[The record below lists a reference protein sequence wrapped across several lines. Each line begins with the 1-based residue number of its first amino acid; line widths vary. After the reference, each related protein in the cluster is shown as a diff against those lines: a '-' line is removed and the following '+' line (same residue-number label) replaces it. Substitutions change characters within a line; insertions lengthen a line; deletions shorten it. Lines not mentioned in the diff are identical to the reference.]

1 MAKVI
6 FKAKAMQFK
15 NGALLIPATPRDKII
30 LQTFA
35 ETLGNRYAT
44 VTANFNRA
52 NKSYDQVK
60 TVFALIGIRFF
71 IQYHRY
77 PTETEQAI
85 LYSSFLWKYAP
96 KMTNPLNSEEEIP
109 IPLSQQ
115 SKSEAAIFISG
126 IMADIYEYAGDDLV
140 DTTAVELSQIFE
152 EFHAAN
158 GYGIGNPIDYDENGN
173 LLSEDKWRTK
183 NHFSFASGVIT
194 EDLQLHHILSRGSH
208 RGFKDEAWNWIML
221 TDYEHNRIIHNRGGW
236 QKFLQ
241 IYPHCAKRIK
251 NAYDIAKEMYPHEL
265 QVEFIKLGLI
275 DEYSNDLTN
284 EENATKDAVS
294 VENLQKTD
302 LQDKKPQLKW
312 NDMTPIKATEEQ
324 PSNTADLAVQALKAA
339 GLVSEDEQP
348 YQGDIF

>member
-1 MAKVI
+1 MSKVV

-30 LQTFA
+30 LNTFC

-52 NKSYDQVK
+52 NKTYDQVK

-71 IQYHRY
+71 IQHHRY

-85 LYSSFLWKYAP
+85 LYSRFLWKYAP
-96 KMTNPLNSEEEIP
+96 RMPDPLNPDEEVP
-109 IPLSQQ
+109 IPLSQM
-115 SKSEAAIFISG
+115 SKSDAAIFISG

-158 GYGIGNPIDYDENGN
+158 GYGVGNPVDYDENGN
-173 LLSEDKWRTK
+173 LFSEDKWREK
-183 NHFSFASGVIT
+183 NHFSFASGIIDDPT
-194 EDLQLHHILSRGSH
+194 LQLHHILSRGAH
-208 RGFKDEAWNWIML
+208 DAFRDCAWNWIML
-221 TDYEHNRIIHNRGGW
+221 TNYEHNRIIHNRGGW
-236 QKFLQ
+236 TKLLE

-251 NAYDIAKEMYPHEL
+251 NAYDMAKEMYPHEL
-265 QVEFIKLGLI
+265 QSVFIKLGLI
-275 DEYSNDLTN
+275 DEYSNDID
-284 EENATKDAVS
+284 EETKEEPSFDNMEPV
-294 VENLQKTD
+294 VKENLT
-302 LQDKKPQLKW
+302 
-312 NDMTPIKATEEQ
+312 TE
-324 PSNTADLAVQALKAA
+324 PLAVQALKAA
-339 GLVSEDEQP
+339 GLVNEDEQA

>member
-1 MAKVI
+1 MSKVI

-30 LQTFA
+30 LNTFC

-52 NKSYDQVK
+52 NKTYDQVK

-71 IQYHRY
+71 IQHHRY

-85 LYSSFLWKYAP
+85 LYSRFLWKYAP
-96 KMTNPLNSEEEIP
+96 RMPDPLNPDEEVP
-109 IPLSQQ
+109 IPLSQM
-115 SKSEAAIFISG
+115 SKSDAAIFISG

-158 GYGIGNPIDYDENGN
+158 GYGVGNPVDYDENGN
-173 LLSEDKWRTK
+173 LFSEDEWRK
-183 NHFSFASGVIT
+183 RNHFSFASGVVT

-236 QKFLQ
+236 QKFLE
-241 IYPHCAKRIK
+241 IYPHCANRVK
-251 NAYDIAKEMYPHEL
+251 NAYDTAHELYPHEL
-265 QVEFIKLGLI
+265 QVVFIKLGLI
-275 DEYSNDLTN
+275 NEYSDTI
-284 EENATKDAVS
+284 EETPSETPNS
-294 VENLQKTD
+294 VENSQVSAVSKE
-302 LQDKKPQLKW
+302 K
-312 NDMTPIKATEEQ
+312 EE
-324 PSNTADLAVQALKAA
+324 PLAVQALKAA
-339 GLVSEDEQP
+339 GLVNEEEQA

>member
-1 MAKVI
+1 MSKVI

-44 VTANFNRA
+44 VTANFNRST
-52 NKSYDQVK
+52 KTYDQVK

-71 IQYHRY
+71 IQHHRY

-85 LYSSFLWKYAP
+85 LYSRFLWKYAP
-96 KMTNPLNSEEEIP
+96 KTVDPLNPEEESP

-158 GYGIGNPIDYDENGN
+158 GYGIGNPVDYDENGSLFTEN
-173 LLSEDKWRTK
+173 EWRKK
-183 NHFSFASGVIT
+183 NHYSFASGII
-194 EDLQLHHILSRGSH
+194 DDPSLQLHHILSRGAH
-208 RGFKDEAWNWIML
+208 DAFRDCAWNWIML

-236 QKFLQ
+236 TKFLD
-241 IYPHCAKRIK
+241 IYPHCAKRVK
-251 NAYDIAKEMYPHEL
+251 NAYDMAKEMYPHEL

-275 DEYSNDLTN
+275 DEYSNN
-284 EENATKDAVS
+284 IEEDS
-294 VENLQKTD
+294 DENIEPVTE
-302 LQDKKPQLKW
+302 KPSE
-312 NDMTPIKATEEQ
+312 AE
-324 PSNTADLAVQALKAA
+324 SLAVQALKAA
-339 GLVSEDEQP
+339 SLVDDNEEAYS
-348 YQGDIF
+348 GDLF